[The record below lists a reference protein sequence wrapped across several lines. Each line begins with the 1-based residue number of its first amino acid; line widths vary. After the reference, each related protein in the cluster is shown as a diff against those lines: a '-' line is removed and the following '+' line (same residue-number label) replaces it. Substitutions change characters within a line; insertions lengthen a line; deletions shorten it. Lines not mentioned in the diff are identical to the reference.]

1 MLTRGLLALLFSLA
15 FFSRSYASGGGE
27 VIGDS
32 IGVGVGWASK
42 LPSRAKISVS
52 IQSGAILEQLRQ
64 APRGDTVFMSL
75 GTNDAVG
82 GALNVKSRVDAIV
95 KTADEEGI
103 KLVWIGPPCVFKPWD
118 QSSIKLDGI
127 LAEELKG
134 TSVKYVSMRG
144 ADICDHSVRAGD
156 GVHFSMTGYSRLW
169 QRAATAAGFSA
180 QVAKLDESQ
189 TGTEAQ
195 KAGHMQKPGHIK
207 RRHHAKRSQIS
218 VSRAYKSAT
227 VN

>member
-1 MLTRGLLALLFSLA
+1 MLVRALLALLFSLA
-15 FFSRSYASGGGE
+15 FLSFSYASGGV

-32 IGVGVGWASK
+32 LGVGVGWASK

-64 APRGDTVFMSL
+64 AQRGDTVFMSL

-95 KTADEEGI
+95 ETAEAQGI

-118 QSSIKLDGI
+118 DSSKKLDGI
-127 LAEELKG
+127 LAEELTG
-134 TSVKYVSMRG
+134 TSVTYVSMRG
-144 ADICDHSVRAGD
+144 DGICDHSVRAGD
-156 GVHFSMTGYSRLW
+156 GVHFSMEGYSRMW
-169 QRAATAAGFSA
+169 RRAASAAGFSV
-180 QVAKLDESQ
+180 QVAKLDEGSS
-189 TGTEAQ
+189 GIEAP
-195 KAGHMQKPGHIK
+195 KAGHPK
-207 RRHHAKRSQIS
+207 RRHHAKKSHIS
-218 VSRAYKSAT
+218 VSRADKSAI